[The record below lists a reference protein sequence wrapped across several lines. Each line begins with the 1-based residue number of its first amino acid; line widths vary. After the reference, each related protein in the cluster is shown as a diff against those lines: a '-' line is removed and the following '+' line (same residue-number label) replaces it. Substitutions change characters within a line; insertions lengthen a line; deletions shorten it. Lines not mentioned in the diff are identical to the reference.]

1 MKWEDLRRSRNV
13 QDRRGQSS
21 GMGGGSGMRRSGLGG
36 GMGSLLLM
44 MLAGRGGKFGLII
57 LVLLMLFGGGLG
69 GLFNSGTDN
78 TTTNSPGYEQTQ
90 PNDQAINRSNP
101 NSSTNTAS
109 RGQAT
114 DTEVNFLSAVLGST
128 EDFWGEK
135 LANYDI
141 QYSPAQLIVYSDY
154 QQTGG
159 CGLGSA
165 AAGPFYCPADE
176 SIYIDLSFYR
186 DLSQKYQ
193 APGDFAMA
201 YVLAHEVG
209 HHIQNEIGVMN
220 SYQQA
225 VNQTRSESA
234 RNQLNVRLELQ
245 ADYFAGAWARYAEN
259 QGLLDVGDIEEAMQA
274 AHAVG
279 DDTLQEQAY
288 GRVVPDSF
296 THGTSQQ
303 RQAWFMRGYQYGDLE
318 HGDTFNTQLGRE
330 GY

>member
-1 MKWEDLRRSRNV
+1 MKWEDLRRSKNV

-21 GMGGGSGMRRSGLGG
+21 GRPSGMNRSGGGGIAP
-36 GMGSLLLM
+36 LLM
-44 MLAGRGGKFGLII
+44 MLLSGRGGKFGIVLII
-57 LVLLMLFGGGLG
+57 LLFLFGGGLS
-69 GLFNSGTDN
+69 GLFDSQSTAPTDNSISYQESRQVDQEIYSPNSGI
-78 TTTNSPGYEQTQ
+78 S
-90 PNDQAINRSNP
+90 ND
-101 NSSTNTAS
+101 
-109 RGQAT
+109 AT
-114 DTEVNFLSAVLGST
+114 DAEVGFLSAVLGST
-128 EDFWGEK
+128 EDFWGEM
-135 LANYDI
+135 LPQYDMEY
-141 QYSPAQLIVYSDY
+141 QPAQLIIYSDY

-165 AAGPFYCPADE
+165 AAGPFYCPPDN

-186 DLSQKYQ
+186 DLSNKYQ

-209 HHIQNEIGVMN
+209 HHIQNEIGVMD

-225 VNQTRSESA
+225 VSQTRSEAA

-245 ADYFAGAWARYAEN
+245 ADYLAGVWAHYAEE
-259 QGLLDVGDIEEAMQA
+259 QGLLEVGDLEEAMQA

-303 RQAWFMRGYQYGDLE
+303 RQAWFMRGYEHGDLE
-318 HGDTFNTQLGRE
+318 HGDTFNTLLPGE
-330 GY
+330 SY

>member
-1 MKWEDLRRSRNV
+1 MKWEDLRRSKNV

-21 GMGGGSGMRRSGLGG
+21 GRPSGMNRSGGGGLAP
-36 GMGSLLLM
+36 LLM
-44 MLAGRGGKFGLII
+44 MLLSGRGGKFGIVIII
-57 LVLLMLFGGGLG
+57 LLFLFGGGLS
-69 GLFNSGTDN
+69 GLFDSQSTVPTDNSISYQESRQVDQETYSPNSGI
-78 TTTNSPGYEQTQ
+78 S
-90 PNDQAINRSNP
+90 ND
-101 NSSTNTAS
+101 
-109 RGQAT
+109 AT
-114 DTEVNFLSAVLGST
+114 EAEVGFLSAVLGST
-128 EDFWGEK
+128 EDFWGEM
-135 LANYDI
+135 LP
-141 QYSPAQLIVYSDY
+141 QYNMQYQPAQLIIYSDY

-165 AAGPFYCPADE
+165 AAGPFYCPPDS

-186 DLSQKYQ
+186 DLSSKYQ

-209 HHIQNEIGVMN
+209 HHIQNEIGVMD

-225 VNQTRSESA
+225 VSQTRSEAA

-245 ADYFAGAWARYAEN
+245 ADYLAGVWAHYAEE
-259 QGLLDVGDIEEAMQA
+259 QGLLELGDLEEAMQA

-303 RQAWFMRGYQYGDLE
+303 RQAWFMRGYEYGDLE
-318 HGDTFNTQLGRE
+318 HGDTFNTLLPGE
-330 GY
+330 SY